1 MTPWAQHVVA
11 DFTFRIE
18 GGVDAPGTARRL
30 LRRVHNDIGPDQMQI
45 VTLLTSELVS
55 NAVRHASSEFVD
67 MKAEVT
73 PYVIRVEIADN
84 GHGFVPRRPSPDMSR
99 PHGWG
104 LYLVEELSDRWGV
117 NGTRVW
123 FELNRA

>member
-1 MTPWAQHVVA
+1 MGRRVVA

-30 LRRVHNDIGPDQMQI
+30 LRRVHNDIGADELQI

-55 NAVRHASSEFVD
+55 NAIRHASSQFVD

-73 PYVIRVEIADN
+73 DRAIRIEITDN
-84 GHGFVPRRPSPDMSR
+84 GHGFVPRRPSPDLSR

-104 LYLVEELSDRWGV
+104 LYLVEELADRWGV
-117 NGTRVW
+117 TGTNVW
-123 FELNRA
+123 FELDRA